1 MVSKA
6 CIVGQYQTKLERL
19 ARHPDLDLTV
29 VVPPYWRDERGVVP
43 LERVHTQGYRLQV
56 EPIAFQGRFHLHYYP
71 TLPRLLHAL
80 RPDLVHI
87 DEEPYNL
94 ATFLA
99 LRAARAVGAHSLF
112 FTWQNLPRRYPP
124 PFSWMETF
132 TFRHSGGAIAGS
144 VEAMAVLRAKG
155 FHGPIDVIPQFGVD
169 PELFDSNRPK
179 VSSDS
184 TFRIGYAGRLV
195 EEKGLQVLLRAVADL
210 AGDWELHLLGSGPFK
225 PTLANLALRL
235 GISRQVC
242 FDPPRPSTQMP
253 AFYAG
258 LDLYVQPSLTRTNWK
273 EQFGRV
279 LIEAM
284 ACQVPVI
291 GSDSGEIPHVLG
303 DAGLVFPEGNAAAL
317 RAQIE
322 TLRSDPSRRAQVG
335 ARGRRRVLDNYTQEI
350 IASRTYAFYRRIVH
364 SQSPRRPESM
374 D

>member
-1 MVSKA
+1 
-6 CIVGQYQTKLERL
+6 
-19 ARHPDLDLTV
+19 
-29 VVPPYWRDERGVVP
+29 
-43 LERVHTQGYRLQV
+43 
-56 EPIAFQGRFHLHYYP
+56 
-71 TLPRLLHAL
+71 
-80 RPDLVHI
+80 
-87 DEEPYNL
+87 
-94 ATFLA
+94 
-99 LRAARAVGAHSLF
+99 
-112 FTWQNLPRRYPP
+112 
-124 PFSWMETF
+124 
-132 TFRHSGGAIAGS
+132 
-144 VEAMAVLRAKG
+144 
-155 FHGPIDVIPQFGVD
+155 
-169 PELFDSNRPK
+169 
-179 VSSDS
+179 
-184 TFRIGYAGRLV
+184 
-195 EEKGLQVLLRAVADL
+195 
-210 AGDWELHLLGSGPFK
+210 
-225 PTLANLALRL
+225 
-235 GISRQVC
+235 
-242 FDPPRPSTQMP
+242 MP